1 MFVIDNKNNHLV
13 LLHPDIIH
21 SVPKYFP
28 KKYKT
33 EPRISIA
40 FDYNLD
46 EQPLFGSRFDMES
59 TGEVQNILARTVL
72 KVHDRLEVSN
82 KGVNKLLFQIY
93 RDITHKLSDEN
104 LPNRG
109 KYIELYKKLISKLEA
124 DNKSTGGKS

>member
-1 MFVIDNKNNHLV
+1 M
-13 LLHPDIIH
+13 
-21 SVPKYFP
+21 
-28 KKYKT
+28 
-33 EPRISIA
+33 
-40 FDYNLD
+40 
-46 EQPLFGSRFDMES
+46 
-59 TGEVQNILARTVL
+59 
-72 KVHDRLEVSN
+72 SN